1 MIKEY
6 KKIYKEILKKIKEYQ
21 TIVVYRHQSPDFDAS
36 GTQNG
41 LATWLKD
48 SFPNKEIITLGKD
61 FYDFTPSLYPHIDE
75 VDVSNKKF
83 LAIIVDTGNSA
94 RIDNDSFKKADFKI
108 KFDHHPAVEDY
119 ADIAIV
125 NEHLASCSEL
135 VLDFVSAFE
144 KKYPLSPL
152 AAKYFYA
159 GIVGDSG
166 RFLYSDVN
174 SHTFEMALICI
185 NKGIDINNDVYL
197 PMYEKN
203 ISNLTVTKYILN
215 HYTLSSKGVAYYALT
230 QKDLDELNIRCDQAK
245 NFMSIFSN
253 IKGIN
258 IWVSISEN
266 TEKNEFRVSIRSK
279 KIAIDGV
286 ATQFGGGGHAQ
297 ASGAKLKT
305 LDELPNLIAA
315 LDNLVK

>member
-1 MIKEY
+1 MDP
-6 KKIYKEILKKIKEYQ
+6 KK
-21 TIVVYRHQSPDFDAS
+21 
-36 GTQNG
+36 
-41 LATWLKD
+41 
-48 SFPNKEIITLGKD
+48 
-61 FYDFTPSLYPHIDE
+61 
-75 VDVSNKKF
+75 
-83 LAIIVDTGNSA
+83 TGNLISKT
-94 RIDNDSFKKADFKI
+94 RK
-108 KFDHHPAVEDY
+108 
-119 ADIAIV
+119 
-125 NEHLASCSEL
+125 
-135 VLDFVSAFE
+135 E
-144 KKYPLSPL
+144 K
-152 AAKYFYA
+152 
-159 GIVGDSG
+159 
-166 RFLYSDVN
+166 R
-174 SHTFEMALICI
+174 
-185 NKGIDINNDVYL
+185 
-197 PMYEKN
+197 
-203 ISNLTVTKYILN
+203 
-215 HYTLSSKGVAYYALT
+215 LT